1 MRKTLFFTLIGLI
14 GLLLGLGIG
23 GFLTYN
29 RTVAELGSIPASPI
43 VVGTVYDRE
52 NHSIV
57 YAVSNPGPVPLQ
69 LVDHTL
75 VFTPGEESE
84 EPAYV
89 LTNVPL
95 NLVLPPFTVTSVALD
110 LKADTAQLQV
120 GDAVATTLAYT
131 HPLSTDLYSVYH
143 TQVIS
148 LEQLQGSEGAG
159 EQTTPPATLEATP
172 EVTPEATMTKEGQ

>member
-1 MRKTLFFTLIGLI
+1 MRKTVLFTLIGLI
-14 GLLLGLGIG
+14 GLLLGLGVG

-52 NHSIV
+52 NHTIV
-57 YAVSNPGPVPLQ
+57 YAISNPGPVPLQ

-75 VFTPGEESE
+75 VFTPGEETE

-89 LTNVPL
+89 LTNVPV
-95 NLVLPPFTVTSVALD
+95 NMVLPPFTVTSVALD
-110 LKADTAQLQV
+110 LKADTAELQV

-131 HPLSTDLYSVYH
+131 HPLSSDLYSVYH

-148 LEQLQGSEGAG
+148 KEQLQGEGGSQQSAPA
-159 EQTTPPATLEATP
+159 EQQTTPEP
-172 EVTPEATMTKEGQ
+172 TPEATVTKEGQ